1 MRKKAPHHL
10 ECNRAGWRVMES
22 KSGGKLNTAAVSP
35 TTCNPVLLSPPPP
48 ATLSSCLPHHLQP
61 CPPVSPTTCNPVLLS
76 PPPPPPL
83 SSCHPPHLPP
93 CPPLSSPPGPPDLVS
108 PHPPSH

>member
-48 ATLSSCLPHHLQP
+48 AILSSCLPHHLQS
-61 CPPVSPTTCNPVLLS
+61 CPPVSLTTCNPVLLS
-76 PPPPPPL
+76 PPPPATL
-83 SSCHPPHLPP
+83 SSHRPASKGHKPARG
-93 CPPLSSPPGPPDLVS
+93 SPRAVACGLWSVL
-108 PHPPSH
+108 